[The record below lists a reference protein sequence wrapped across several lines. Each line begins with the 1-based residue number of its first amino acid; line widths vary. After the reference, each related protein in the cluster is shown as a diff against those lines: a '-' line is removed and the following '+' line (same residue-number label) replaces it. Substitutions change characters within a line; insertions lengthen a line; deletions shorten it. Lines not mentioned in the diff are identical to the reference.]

1 MDHYAKAYPIF
12 SRIRGYR
19 GLQNMLYS
27 LRNFDANEIA
37 KQRMKIMQFYEK
49 YGEKAT
55 KEAFGA
61 NRKVISRWRKR
72 IKDRDGG
79 SGRELSVFLAIFRMK
94 AD

>member
-1 MDHYAKAYPIF
+1 MDHYAKAYPIW

-37 KQRMKIMQFYEK
+37 QKRMKILRFYEK
-49 YGEKAT
+49 YGEQAT
-55 KEAFGA
+55 REAFGA

-79 SGRELSVFLAIFRMK
+79 GQAVNYQFFLPYSE
-94 AD
+94 